1 MHVVES
7 SVYETWSEILLSL
20 HGGGWLKMVAGSGV
34 ELLALEIYGVAYD
47 IVSTKL
53 RNIIPESEIVRS

>member
-1 MHVVES
+1 
-7 SVYETWSEILLSL
+7 
-20 HGGGWLKMVAGSGV
+20 MVAGSGV